1 MPRRRLTRDTL
12 DIGKQLQH
20 LDSKYHHKNHRP
32 LGWVFC
38 DLLDYYYGMS
48 ARQLFRERRSHS
60 GLISLPVLATAL
72 AAMKFTNTR
81 VKWDW
86 KKAVRHRRIP
96 LAPTEEDHD
105 ESVLDREAELIRA
118 YGKTSWE
125 LAEEAERGYDIK
137 NIRSPRGDSNTRS
150 TPLQGGT

>member
-1 MPRRRLTRDTL
+1 MKIGQWL
-12 DIGKQLQH
+12 DHMDKQ
-20 LDSKYHHKNHRP
+20 YHHNMRRP
-32 LGWVFC
+32 FGWVFC

-48 ARQLFRERRSHS
+48 ARQLFYERRKHS
-60 GLISLPVLATAL
+60 GTISLPVLAGAL
-72 AAMKFTNTR
+72 AAMKLSNNR

-86 KKAVRHRRIP
+86 KKAVRHRRVP
-96 LAPTEEDHD
+96 LAPSEEDL
-105 ESVLDREAELIRA
+105 LDREAELIRA

-137 NIRSPRGDSNTRS
+137 NIRSHRQESDPPS